1 MQVLDGV
8 DLSDASLA
16 AAALV
21 QVPYV
26 MRNASG
32 RLQRAAVAQHPLF
45 GSLMQAALRAV
56 PDANMRVYS
65 FPWPC
70 TFSFHYCKSSVLQCA
85 QFVSA
90 RDAIYIG
97 HQ

>member
-1 MQVLDGV
+1 MQVLDGA
-8 DLSDASLA
+8 DLNNASLA

-45 GSLMQAALRAV
+45 ESLMQAALRAV
-56 PDANMRVYS
+56 PEANMQVYS

-70 TFSFHYCKSSVLQCA
+70 TLPFHL
-85 QFVSA
+85 
-90 RDAIYIG
+90 
-97 HQ
+97 

>member
-1 MQVLDGV
+1 MQVLDGA
-8 DLSDASLA
+8 DLNDASLA

-26 MRNASG
+26 MRNASS

-56 PDANMRVYS
+56 PEASMQVYS

-70 TFSFHYCKSSVLQCA
+70 TFSFQVEFFGAAMCA
-85 QFVSA
+85 VWFSLGCQ
-90 RDAIYIG
+90 
-97 HQ
+97 

>member
-1 MQVLDGV
+1 MQVLDGA
-8 DLSDASLA
+8 DLIDASLA

-56 PDANMRVYS
+56 PEADMQVYS

-70 TFSFHYCKSSVLQCA
+70 TSSFHV
-85 QFVSA
+85 
-90 RDAIYIG
+90 
-97 HQ
+97 